1 MMSRF
6 FKFLHLLGLTL
17 FLGSIFGHI
26 VAGAL
31 AGAPGGPAFLAA
43 RAQIVEATRLLTLP
57 GLGLLLVSGAAM
69 LAAARMSPL
78 RADWLTAHVAG
89 AAVVAVNSLLFVCPA
104 GRQALALTRAGEYG
118 EALSR
123 AILAEDGFGAVNV
136 ALALA
141 LIALGLYKPALF
153 RRRAAAA

>member
-1 MMSRF
+1 MYRF
-6 FKFLHLLGLTL
+6 CKLLHLIGLTL

-57 GLGLLLVSGAAM
+57 GLALLLASGAAM

-78 RADWLTAHVAG
+78 RIGWLTAHVAG
-89 AAVVAVNSLLFVCPA
+89 AVLVLVNTVVFICPA
-104 GRQALALTRAGEYG
+104 GKAALALAKAGEYG
-118 EALSR
+118 EPLTR
-123 AILAEDGFGAVNV
+123 AILAEDGFGAANV

-141 LIALGLYKPALF
+141 LIVLGLYKPALF